1 MRQFMEQFHAG
12 SLNQFSMGVSW
23 KRLGQHIGEVVSRFD
38 LLDFDLATLY
48 ELLCKSENLRADML
62 GSVRFDEASSY
73 LSHASRVVFEYHRG
87 LAVLGKSA
95 LLRDDLVHLT
105 KPDRLACSFVKSDEF
120 RMVR

>member
-1 MRQFMEQFHAG
+1 MEQFHAG
-12 SLNQFSMGVSW
+12 SLNKFSMGVSW
-23 KRLGQHIGEVVSRFD
+23 KRLGQHIGEVVSRFN
-38 LLDFDLATLY
+38 LLDFDLTTLY
-48 ELLCKSENLRADML
+48 ELLCKSENLKADML

-95 LLRDDLVHLT
+95 LLHDDLVHLT
-105 KPDRLACSFVKSDEF
+105 KPDRLACSFVKGNEL